1 VRCAPIG
8 RKEGAATV
16 LARFVSLLRRPGL
29 WTQWS
34 ARRTWRVLVPLAC
47 AAAGLLFAASA
58 QTARGTD
65 LRSPESANLAGLV
78 RTAEGQVS
86 ALTTQLGTLQTS
98 VNGLTDA
105 AGQQNSAVA
114 GAQQA
119 GTPLL
124 VPAGLTA
131 LTGPGIRVV
140 LDDAH
145 DVPAVMTGQQI
156 DQNQLVVHQSD
167 LQAVVNALW
176 AGGAEAMT
184 IAGQRVIAT
193 SAVRCVGNT
202 LLLNGRVF
210 SPPFEVAAIGPFG
223 TMRTAMDRSPGVALY
238 RQAASYYGLGYT
250 VEQVSGQTLPAYSGS
265 ISLGYAKVGS

>member
-1 VRCAPIG
+1 M
-8 RKEGAATV
+8 
-16 LARFVSLLRRPGL
+16 
-29 WTQWS
+29 
-34 ARRTWRVLVPLAC
+34 
-47 AAAGLLFAASA
+47 FAASA

-78 RTAEGQVS
+78 RTAEGQVT
-86 ALTTQLGTLQTS
+86 ALTAQLSTLQNSVTS
-98 VNGLTDA
+98 LTDA

-114 GAQQA
+114 DAQQA
-119 GTPLL
+119 GAPLR

-131 LTGPGIRVV
+131 VTGPGIRVV
-140 LDDAH
+140 LDDSH
-145 DVPAVMTGQQI
+145 DIPAMMVGQQI
-156 DQNQLVVHQSD
+156 DLNQLVVHQSD

-223 TMRTAMDRSPGVALY
+223 TMRTAMDRSPAVTLY

-250 VEQVSGQTLPAYSGS
+250 VEQINGMTLTAYAGS
-265 ISLGYAKVGS
+265 ISLGYAKAASR